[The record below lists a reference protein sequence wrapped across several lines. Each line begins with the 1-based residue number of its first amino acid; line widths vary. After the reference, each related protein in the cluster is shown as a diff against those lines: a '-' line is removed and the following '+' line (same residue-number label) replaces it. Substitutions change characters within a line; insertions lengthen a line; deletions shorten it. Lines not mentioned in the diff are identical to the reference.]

1 MSKTTIKKESAVDY
15 LYKELQASE
24 TKEDFLMAFWIYW
37 VENVTIRTRD
47 FQKVLASS
55 SVNKWF
61 ITELQKEEAEFR
73 LLTSRYPE
81 IKGAAKDMFYC
92 ECINKLMSR
101 FPKALLDQAQK
112 REQKPQA
119 TKVPGHK
126 IELSIL
132 YQN

>member
-1 MSKTTIKKESAVDY
+1 MNKTTIKKESAVDY

-24 TKEDFLMAFWIYW
+24 TKEDFLLAFWIYW
-37 VENVTIRTRD
+37 VENVTIRSRD
-47 FQKVLASS
+47 FQKVLASA

-61 ITELQKEEAEFR
+61 ILELQKEEAEFR
-73 LLTSRYPE
+73 LLASRYPE
-81 IKGAAKDMFYC
+81 IKATAKDKFYC

-112 REQKPQA
+112 RDQKPQV
-119 TKVPGHK
+119 TKVAGHR